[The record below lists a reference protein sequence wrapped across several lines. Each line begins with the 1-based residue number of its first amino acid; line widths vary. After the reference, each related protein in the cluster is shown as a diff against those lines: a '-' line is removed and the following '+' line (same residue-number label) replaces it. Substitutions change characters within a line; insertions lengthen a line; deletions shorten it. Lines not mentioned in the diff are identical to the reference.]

1 MQSTRAKGSYALPG
15 KESTQNPGFMLA
27 CVLATTVL
35 LSAPVTAQ
43 RPVEGYPTRSVTI
56 IVPFVAG
63 AVTDLETRLYAQKLT
78 ELTGRTFVVD
88 YKPGAGSMIGT
99 AAVAKAAPD
108 GYTLLTAT
116 PSLSIAPLLHKNLSF
131 DPINDF
137 TFVSMISKRAP
148 LLLATPSL
156 PVKNVTEYIAYA
168 RANPGKLNIGTSGST
183 GGAHLSMEWLHHST
197 HTKATFIHYK
207 GGAHSFTALM
217 AGEVH
222 VAIGSLIAMMG
233 HVRAGRA
240 RILGVTSAERIK
252 ILPDIP
258 TVAEQGVPG
267 FEYAPWL
274 GFAVP
279 RTTPA
284 AIVSRLNAE
293 LVRVARTPELAER
306 LADDATLM
314 IGSTPEQ
321 FALAVTTEAAR
332 WRRLVDET
340 GMKLDH

>member
-1 MQSTRAKGSYALPG
+1 MRTA
-15 KESTQNPGFMLA
+15 GFILLTHA
-27 CVLATTVL
+27 AGTAVL
-35 LSAPVTAQ
+35 LAAPVAAQ
-43 RPVEGYPTRSVTI
+43 RSADNYPARAVTI
-56 IVPFVAG
+56 IVPFAAG

-88 YKPGAGSMIGT
+88 YKPGAGSMIGS
-99 AAVAKAAPD
+99 AYVAKAAAD
-108 GYTLLTAT
+108 GYTLLAAT
-116 PSLSIAPLLHKNLSF
+116 SALSIAPLLYKSLNF
-131 DPINDF
+131 DPIGDF
-137 TFVSMISKRAP
+137 NFVSMLSKRAP

-156 PVKNVTEYIAYA
+156 PVKNVAEYIAYA

-183 GGAHLSMEWLHHST
+183 GGAHLSMEWLHHVT

-222 VAIGSLIAMMG
+222 VAIGSVIAMMPQ
-233 HVRAGRA
+233 VRAGKVRV
-240 RILGVTSAERIK
+240 LGVTSAERVK

-279 RTTPA
+279 RATPP
-284 AIVSRLNAE
+284 AIVARLNAE
-293 LVRVARTPELAER
+293 LVKVTRTPELAER

-321 FALAVTTEAAR
+321 FTQAVVAEAGR
-332 WRRLVDET
+332 WRKLVDET

>member
-1 MQSTRAKGSYALPG
+1 MKFTLKYAL
-15 KESTQNPGFMLA
+15 
-27 CVLATTVL
+27 ATAVL
-35 LSAPVTAQ
+35 LSAPVAAQ
-43 RPVEGYPTRSVTI
+43 RQEDSYPSRPVTI
-56 IVPFVAG
+56 IVPFAAG

-88 YKPGAGSMIGT
+88 YKPGAGSMIGS
-99 AAVAKAAPD
+99 AYVAKAAPD

-116 PSLSIAPLLHKNLSF
+116 SALSIAPLLYKNLGF
-131 DPINDF
+131 DPIRDF
-137 TFVSMISKRAP
+137 NFVSLISKRAP

-156 PVKNVTEYIAYA
+156 PVKNVAEYIAYA
-168 RANPGKLNIGTSGST
+168 RANPGRLNIGTSGSS
-183 GGAHLSMEWLHHST
+183 GGAHLSMEWLHHIT

-222 VAIGSLIAMMG
+222 VAIGSLIAMMPQ
-233 HVRAGRA
+233 VRAGKVK
-240 RILGVTSAERIK
+240 ILGVTSAERVK

-274 GFAVP
+274 GFAAP
-279 RTTPA
+279 RATPSA
-284 AIVSRLNAE
+284 VVARLNAD
-293 LVRVARTPELAER
+293 LVKVSRNPELAER

-314 IGSTPEQ
+314 IGSTPGE
-321 FALAVTTEAAR
+321 FAQAVVAEASR
-332 WRRLVDET
+332 WRKLVDET

>member
-1 MQSTRAKGSYALPG
+1 
-15 KESTQNPGFMLA
+15 MLA
-27 CVLATTVL
+27 TAA
-35 LSAPVTAQ
+35 LSAPAAAQ
-43 RPVEGYPTRSVTI
+43 RPADSYPARAVTV
-56 IVPFVAG
+56 IVPFAAG
-63 AVTDLETRLYAQKLT
+63 AVTDLEARLYAQKLT

-99 AAVAKAAPD
+99 AAVARAAPD
-108 GYTLLTAT
+108 GYTLLVAT
-116 PSLSIAPLLHKNLSF
+116 PSLSIAPLLHKNLGF

-137 TFVSMISKRAP
+137 TFVSMVSKRAP
-148 LLLATPSL
+148 LLLATLSL
-156 PVKNVTEYIAYA
+156 PVKNVVEYI
-168 RANPGKLNIGTSGST
+168 ANPGKLNIGTSGST

-197 HTKATFIHYK
+197 NTKATFIHYK

-222 VAIGSLIAMMG
+222 VAVGSLIAMMG
-233 HVRAGRA
+233 NVRAGKA
-240 RILGVTSAERIK
+240 KILGVTSAERVK

-284 AIVSRLNAE
+284 AIVARLNAE
-293 LVRVARTPELAER
+293 LVKVARTPELAER

-321 FALAVTTEAAR
+321 FTLAVNTEAAR
-332 WRRLVDET
+332 WRKLVHET
-340 GMKLDH
+340 GMKLEQ

>member
-1 MQSTRAKGSYALPG
+1 MRNDAFKPIYA
-15 KESTQNPGFMLA
+15 F
-27 CVLATTVL
+27 TTAVL
-35 LSAPVTAQ
+35 LSSPVAAQ
-43 RPVEGYPTRSVTI
+43 RSADSYPSRAVTI
-56 IVPFVAG
+56 IVPFAAG

-88 YKPGAGSMIGT
+88 YKPGAGSMIGS
-99 AAVAKAAPD
+99 AYVAKAAAD

-116 PSLSIAPLLHKNLSF
+116 SALSIAPLLYKNLSF
-131 DPINDF
+131 DPIKDF
-137 TFVSMISKRAP
+137 VFVSMISKRAP

-156 PVKNVTEYIAYA
+156 PVKNVAEYIAYA
-168 RANPGKLNIGTSGST
+168 RANPGKLNIGTSGPT

-197 HTKATFIHYK
+197 YTKATFIHYK

-217 AGEVH
+217 GGEVH
-222 VAIGSLIAMMG
+222 VAIGSLIAMMPQ
-233 HVRAGRA
+233 VRAGKA
-240 RILGVTSAERIK
+240 RILGVTSAERVK

-279 RTTPA
+279 RATPV
-284 AIVSRLNAE
+284 AIIARLNTE

-321 FALAVTTEAAR
+321 FAQAVAAEAAR
-332 WRRLVDET
+332 WRKLVDET
-340 GMKLDH
+340 GMKLEQ

>member
-1 MQSTRAKGSYALPG
+1 MKFTLKYAL
-15 KESTQNPGFMLA
+15 
-27 CVLATTVL
+27 ATAVL
-35 LSAPVTAQ
+35 LSAPVAAQ
-43 RPVEGYPTRSVTI
+43 RQEDSYPSRPVTI
-56 IVPFVAG
+56 IVPFAAG

-88 YKPGAGSMIGT
+88 YKPGAGSMIGS
-99 AAVAKAAPD
+99 AYVAKAAPD

-116 PSLSIAPLLHKNLSF
+116 SALSIAPLLYKNLGF
-131 DPINDF
+131 DPIRDF
-137 TFVSMISKRAP
+137 NFVSLISKRAP

-156 PVKNVTEYIAYA
+156 PVKNVAEYIAYA
-168 RANPGKLNIGTSGST
+168 RANPGRLNIGTSGSS
-183 GGAHLSMEWLHHST
+183 GGAHLSMEWLHHIT

-222 VAIGSLIAMMG
+222 IAIGSLIAMMPQ
-233 HVRAGRA
+233 VRAGKVK
-240 RILGVTSAERIK
+240 ILGVTSAERVK

-274 GFAVP
+274 GFAAP
-279 RTTPA
+279 RATPSA
-284 AIVSRLNAE
+284 VVARLNAD
-293 LVRVARTPELAER
+293 LVRVSRNPELAER

-314 IGSTPEQ
+314 IGSTPGE
-321 FALAVTTEAAR
+321 FAQAVVAEASR
-332 WRRLVDET
+332 WRKLVDET

>member
-1 MQSTRAKGSYALPG
+1 MKFTLKYAL
-15 KESTQNPGFMLA
+15 
-27 CVLATTVL
+27 ATAVL
-35 LSAPVTAQ
+35 LSAPVAAQ
-43 RPVEGYPTRSVTI
+43 RQEDSYPSRPVTI
-56 IVPFVAG
+56 IVPFAAG

-88 YKPGAGSMIGT
+88 YKPGAGSMIGS
-99 AAVAKAAPD
+99 AYVAKAAPD

-116 PSLSIAPLLHKNLSF
+116 SALSIAPLLYKNLGF
-131 DPINDF
+131 DPIRDF
-137 TFVSMISKRAP
+137 NFVSLISKRAP

-156 PVKNVTEYIAYA
+156 PVKNVAEYIAYA
-168 RANPGKLNIGTSGST
+168 RANPGRLNIGTSGSS
-183 GGAHLSMEWLHHST
+183 GGAHLSMEWLHHIT

-222 VAIGSLIAMMG
+222 VAIGSLIAMMPQ
-233 HVRAGRA
+233 VRAGKVK
-240 RILGVTSAERIK
+240 ILGVTSAERVK

-274 GFAVP
+274 GFAAP
-279 RTTPA
+279 RATPSA
-284 AIVSRLNAE
+284 VVARLNAD
-293 LVRVARTPELAER
+293 LVRVSRNPELAER

-314 IGSTPEQ
+314 IGSTPGE
-321 FALAVTTEAAR
+321 FAQAVVAEASR
-332 WRRLVDET
+332 WRKLVDET

>member
-1 MQSTRAKGSYALPG
+1 MQSVHPRGACSRTWRR
-15 KESTQNPGFMLA
+15 TPGFILA
-27 CVLATTVL
+27 CVLARAVL
-35 LSAPVTAQ
+35 PAPAAAQ
-43 RPVEGYPTRSVTI
+43 RPADAYPSRAVTV
-56 IVPFVAG
+56 IVPFAAG

-78 ELTGRTFVVD
+78 ELTGRAFVVD

-116 PSLSIAPLLHKNLSF
+116 PSLSIAPLLHKNLGF
-131 DPINDF
+131 DPLNDF
-137 TFVSMISKRAP
+137 TYVSMVSKRAP

-156 PVKNVTEYIAYA
+156 PVKNVVEYIAYA

-222 VAIGSLIAMMG
+222 VAVGSLIAMMG
-233 HVRAGRA
+233 NVRAGKA
-240 RILGVTSAERIK
+240 KILGVTSAERVK

-284 AIVSRLNAE
+284 AIVARLSAE
-293 LVRVARTPELAER
+293 LVKVARTPELAER

-321 FALAVTTEAAR
+321 FAQAVNAEAAR
-332 WRRLVDET
+332 WRKLVDET
-340 GMKLDH
+340 GMKLEQ

>member
-1 MQSTRAKGSYALPG
+1 MRNA
-15 KESTQNPGFMLA
+15 GFTLT
-27 CVLATTVL
+27 CTFATGVL
-35 LSAPVTAQ
+35 LSASVAAQ
-43 RPVEGYPTRSVTI
+43 RPADSYPSRPVTV
-56 IVPFVAG
+56 IVPFAAG

-88 YKPGAGSMIGT
+88 YKPGAGSMIGS
-99 AAVAKAAPD
+99 AYVAKAAAD

-116 PSLSIAPLLHKNLSF
+116 SSLSIAPLLYKNLSF
-131 DPINDF
+131 DPIRDF
-137 TFVSMISKRAP
+137 VFVSMISKRAP

-156 PVKNVTEYIAYA
+156 PVKNVAEYIAYA
-168 RANPGKLNIGTSGST
+168 RANPGKLNIGTSGPS

-233 HVRAGRA
+233 QVRAGKA
-240 RILGVTSAERIK
+240 RILGVTSAERVK

-274 GFAVP
+274 GFALP
-279 RTTPA
+279 RATPA
-284 AIVSRLNAE
+284 AIVARLNAE
-293 LVRVARTPELAER
+293 LVKVARTPELAER
-306 LADDATLM
+306 LADDATIM

-321 FALAVTTEAAR
+321 FSQAVAVEAGR
-332 WRRLVDET
+332 WRKLVDET
-340 GMKLDH
+340 GMKLE

>member
-1 MQSTRAKGSYALPG
+1 MKFTLKYAL
-15 KESTQNPGFMLA
+15 
-27 CVLATTVL
+27 ATAVL
-35 LSAPVTAQ
+35 LSAPVAAQ
-43 RPVEGYPTRSVTI
+43 RQEDSYPSRPVTI
-56 IVPFVAG
+56 IVPFAAG

-88 YKPGAGSMIGT
+88 YKPGAGSMIGS
-99 AAVAKAAPD
+99 AYVAKAAPD

-116 PSLSIAPLLHKNLSF
+116 SALAIAPLLYKNLGF
-131 DPINDF
+131 DPIRDF
-137 TFVSMISKRAP
+137 NFVSLISKRAP

-156 PVKNVTEYIAYA
+156 PVKNVAEYIAYA
-168 RANPGKLNIGTSGST
+168 RANPGRLNIGTSGSS
-183 GGAHLSMEWLHHST
+183 GGAHLSMEWLHHIT

-222 VAIGSLIAMMG
+222 VAIGSLIAMMPQ
-233 HVRAGRA
+233 VRAGKVK
-240 RILGVTSAERIK
+240 ILGVTSAERVK

-274 GFAVP
+274 GFAAP
-279 RTTPA
+279 RATPSA
-284 AIVSRLNAE
+284 VVARLNAD
-293 LVRVARTPELAER
+293 LVRVSRNPELAER

-314 IGSTPEQ
+314 IGSTPGE
-321 FALAVTTEAAR
+321 FAQAVVAEASR
-332 WRRLVDET
+332 WRKLVDET

>member
-1 MQSTRAKGSYALPG
+1 MRNSGL
-15 KESTQNPGFMLA
+15 MLTCA
-27 CVLATTVL
+27 FATAVL
-35 LSAPVTAQ
+35 LSAPGAAQ
-43 RPVEGYPTRSVTI
+43 RPADNYPSRPVTI
-56 IVPFVAG
+56 IVPFAAG

-88 YKPGAGSMIGT
+88 YKPGAGSMIGS
-99 AAVAKAAPD
+99 AYVAKAAAD

-116 PSLSIAPLLHKNLSF
+116 PALSIAPLLYKNLSF
-131 DPINDF
+131 DPIKDF
-137 TFVSMISKRAP
+137 VFVSMISKRAP

-168 RANPGKLNIGTSGST
+168 RANPGKLNIGTSGPS

-207 GGAHSFTALM
+207 GGAPSFTALM
-217 AGEVH
+217 GGEVH
-222 VAIGSLIAMMG
+222 VAIGSLIAMMAQ
-233 HVRAGRA
+233 VRAGKV
-240 RILGVTSAERIK
+240 RILGVTSAERVK

-279 RTTPA
+279 RGTPA
-284 AIVSRLNAE
+284 AIVARLNAE
-293 LVRVARTPELAER
+293 LVKVAKTPELAAR

-321 FALAVTTEAAR
+321 FAQAVATEAGR
-332 WRRLVDET
+332 WRTLVDET
-340 GMKLDH
+340 GMKLEQ